1 MVRTGRALAGMAVA
15 LALITADAN
24 AGHAMEGNAGRW
36 GFGTDVGF
44 VAGTYDDTV
53 FALGAQ
59 LDYYLDPAFSVG
71 PMMQFAPGG
80 DLMQIAFAGV
90 ARYHLR
96 IGAFTLVPFAGIGL
110 VHASLERASGPGR
123 VDSND
128 TSYYIPLGAS
138 LEYQLAKRL
147 ALATTLT
154 VNLYNLNLNAPAGQD
169 QTSVALMFGFRFG
182 P

>member
-1 MVRTGRALAGMAVA
+1 MNKAGRVLTGLAVTM
-15 LALITADAN
+15 ALICADVA
-24 AGHAMEGNAGRW
+24 AGYAMDGDAGRW

-44 VAGTYDDTV
+44 IAGTYDDTV
-53 FALGAQ
+53 FALGVQ

-90 ARYHLR
+90 ARYHFR
-96 IGAFTLVPFAGIGL
+96 IGAFNLVPFAGIGL
-110 VHASLERASGPGR
+110 VHADLERASGPGR

-138 LEYQLAKRL
+138 LEYQLAKKL

-154 VNLYNLNLNAPAGQD
+154 VNLYDLNLNAPAGQD